1 MRFVRRLLN
10 PWVAGIGLVIV
21 IAAVFLIGGFEWNSQ
36 TIVIGILVLVLLFVL
51 AGFIALAV
59 LFPHQKRNPV
69 LAQDDVVDVLG
80 ARIRYRHT
88 PGNGPTILLVHGNNL
103 AIDDWD
109 STAALLTG
117 RDLVALDL
125 VGYAGSERP
134 PHLPYDKECQ
144 RRYLVAFMDAVGID
158 RAILVGHSMGGT
170 VVGWTAANSP
180 ERVLGSVLIGPPGIP
195 GSLIYAWPK
204 SLITKPGVL
213 NRLAKRVAE
222 SGVFRTLF
230 PLALARQGLGVTGSY
245 DDAYLACLDD
255 IGDPMMLI
263 WSSGD
268 HRCPIRFADVYRQ
281 RVTDVDVRVLPTEV
295 GHMVPMDEPVE
306 TARLVA
312 EFADRIAARGA
323 RPESRTDLGSHHPIE
338 E

>member
-10 PWVAGIGLVIV
+10 PWVVGIGLAIV
-21 IAAVFLIGGFEWNSQ
+21 IGAAFLIGGFEWNSRS
-36 TIVIGILVLVLLFVL
+36 IVIGVLVLVLFVL
-51 AGFIALAV
+51 LGGLISLAV
-59 LFPHQKRNPV
+59 LFPHQKPNPI

-80 ARIRYRHT
+80 ARIRYRRT
-88 PGNGPTILLVHGNNL
+88 PGEGPTILLVHGNNL

-117 RDLVALDL
+117 RELVALDL

-134 PHLPYDKECQ
+134 ARLPYDKECQ
-144 RRYLVAFMDAVGID
+144 RQYLVAFMDAVGID

-170 VVGWTAANSP
+170 VVGWTTAKSP

-204 SLITKPGVL
+204 SLVTRPGVL
-213 NRLAKRVAE
+213 NRLAKRVAD
-222 SGVFRTLF
+222 SGVFRALF

-255 IGDPMMLI
+255 IEGPMMLI

-281 RVTDVDVRVLPTEV
+281 HVADVDVRVLPPEV
-295 GHMVPMDEPVE
+295 GHMVPMDAPAV
-306 TARLVA
+306 TASLIA
-312 EFADRIAARGA
+312 EFADRIASGGA
-323 RPESRTDLGSHHPIE
+323 SPDGTELGTHHSIE